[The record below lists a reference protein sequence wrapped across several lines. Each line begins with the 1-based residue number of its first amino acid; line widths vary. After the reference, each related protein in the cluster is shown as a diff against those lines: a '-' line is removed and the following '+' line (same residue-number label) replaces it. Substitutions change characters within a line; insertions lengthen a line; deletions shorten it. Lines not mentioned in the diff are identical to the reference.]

1 MDTPDVE
8 DTDSSAYASRLFSA
22 IMGEVLPY
30 LNIMPDADESVAEG
44 LANNT
49 VEDEGGA
56 HNAR

>member
-1 MDTPDVE
+1 ME

-44 LANNT
+44 IANNT